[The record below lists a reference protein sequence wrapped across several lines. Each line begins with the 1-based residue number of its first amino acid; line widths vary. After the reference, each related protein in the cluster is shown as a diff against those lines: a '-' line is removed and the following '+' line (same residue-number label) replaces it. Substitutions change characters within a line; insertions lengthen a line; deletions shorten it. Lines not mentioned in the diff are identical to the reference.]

1 MLAKSL
7 GQGARLRRLGSTT
20 FIGGIEEDR
29 VLRTYN
35 RSLRLEEFSTGFVD
49 FLLGRVPRPRKLS
62 ARRNHILQS
71 N

>member
-29 VLRTYN
+29 VSKRNDRLF
-35 RSLRLEEFSTGFVD
+35 RLEEFSTGFVD
-49 FLLGRVPRPRKLS
+49 FLLGRGSRPRKLS
-62 ARRNHILQS
+62 PRRNHVLQS